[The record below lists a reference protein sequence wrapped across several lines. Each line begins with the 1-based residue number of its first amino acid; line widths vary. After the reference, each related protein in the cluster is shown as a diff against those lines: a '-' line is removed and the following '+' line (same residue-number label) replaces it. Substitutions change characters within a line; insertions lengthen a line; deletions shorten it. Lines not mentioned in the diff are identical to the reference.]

1 MVRLNLVKLFSGAI
15 IMASL
20 IFVGAGQVSAQST
33 AAYTPTNN
41 TCRWFQGAPPA
52 GCPGQQQL
60 DEESRGQEPYIRTL
74 VSAFIWAAGTLS
86 FIFLLIGSIRYIT
99 ASGNSARIQQAKDT
113 VLYSIIGLIVVAL
126 AIPISDYV
134 ISVFT

>member
-1 MVRLNLVKLFSGAI
+1 MVRLNIVKLFLSAFFMTSLMFFGSGQI
-15 IMASL
+15 
-20 IFVGAGQVSAQST
+20 SAQST
-33 AAYTPTNN
+33 VAYTPTNN
-41 TCRWFQGAPPA
+41 TCKWFQGSPPA

-60 DEESRGQEPYIRTL
+60 DEKSGKQEPYIRTL
-74 VSAFIWAAGTLS
+74 VNAFIWAAGTLS

-134 ISVFT
+134 ISVFK

>member
-1 MVRLNLVKLFSGAI
+1 MVIPSKYKQFLLAGFFLFS
-15 IMASL
+15 L
-20 IFVGAGQVSAQST
+20 FFAGTGHAQT
-33 AAYTPTNN
+33 ETFTPTNN
-41 TCRWFQGAPPA
+41 TCKWFGGRPPS
-52 GCPGQQQL
+52 GCPGTQKL
-60 DEESRGQEPYIRTL
+60 DQTAYKNEPYIRTL

-126 AIPISDYV
+126 AIPISNYV
-134 ISVFT
+134 ISVLSK

>member
-1 MVRLNLVKLFSGAI
+1 MVRLNIVKLLSGAI
-15 IMASL
+15 LVASL
-20 IFVGAGQVSAQST
+20 MFVGSGQINAQST
-33 AAYTPTNN
+33 VAYTPTDN
-41 TCRWFQGAPPA
+41 TCRWFQGSPPA

-60 DEESRGQEPYIRTL
+60 DEQSRGQEPYIRTL

-86 FIFLLIGSIRYIT
+86 FIFLLIGAVRYIT

>member
-1 MVRLNLVKLFSGAI
+1 MVSVKKLKQLFIAVCLV
-15 IMASL
+15 ASFA
-20 IFVGAGQVSAQST
+20 FVGAGQVQAQ
-33 AAYTPTNN
+33 TPTVTNN
-41 TCRWFQGAPPA
+41 TCRWFSGDKPA
-52 GCPGQQQL
+52 GCPGTQQL
-60 DEESRGQEPYIRTL
+60 DSGQNPYLRTL

-86 FIFLLIGSIRYIT
+86 FIFLLIGAIRYIT

-134 ISVFT
+134 ISILT